1 MKRSKLLLVLV
12 LALVAVMALVACD
25 KTPVHEHAY
34 GGWTIETA
42 PTASAEGT
50 ATRKCAC
57 GEKETATLASL
68 SDTSVWTVSNNV
80 PATHT
85 QDGCTVYTSQYG
97 TVVVTLGKL
106 TDHKYGAW
114 EITAEPDLTTAGKAK
129 RTCECGDIDEVDVP
143 ALENASVW
151 TAATVVR
158 ASHDEEGLV
167 RYTSVYGTVEK
178 TVAKG
183 EHSWSSW
190 KIVTAPTA
198 DEKGEAARFCT
209 TGGCKSTETAELP
222 MLTDTNV
229 WTASVTAATC
239 TTPEITTYT
248 SLYGT
253 VTVETAPANGH
264 SFQISAIVT
273 AEPTCTEKGS
283 TTIKCTVCGCEETR
297 EIAALGHDF
306 SGDFVPYIE
315 TISYGDEYEGGTE
328 YDGSQYHAQKC
339 SRCGKYDAANKQ
351 AHTYEGAEVV
361 FTSHENGGYHQVSAT
376 HACTVCGYNETFDKN
391 WGNLESWTK
400 GDTVAATYTS
410 AGYTEYTTEKAGVTY
425 TYRLPIAKLVA
436 PYDGKTY
443 GVYEI
448 KGATGADE
456 IPDRQING
464 YAWNAHVTL
473 DETGKGTGVGGYP
486 FHGNVSVVMED
497 PATGKVK
504 VISGDINCTGYV
516 DAETGI
522 IVCAKDGSFDWVLLL
537 TPYEENANINNVKA
551 SVFAGTLAID
561 YSVNCD
567 MGAKHSFTIFST
579 DSGVYFGVR
588 FNNGTADISA
598 NECFEAEN
606 LVVFDKDGNKIK
618 GFKKVDGTTTAL
630 DGYEGTY
637 TNSADAT
644 ESVVIDGIGG
654 LVINGTVNGVYTKAA
669 DADYFEVYVLDGS
682 GAKTA
687 YYHVTISGNTY
698 TKVAKNA
705 TVKFTSAEGTA
716 PADATVFANIE
727 YVLAP
732 MADTETKKFMGWK
745 RAGSEEIITSVKP
758 AIDEEINLEAVWA
771 DKVKINIV
779 DSVGGNKTAYIG
791 DGDMIATALPA
802 YEIEK
807 TVSPDNTKYF
817 VCWYIDANGN
827 GAFDAGEAIEAE
839 TEITTADN
847 GITVVA
853 NWADSCA
860 LAGTYYGQEV
870 YNAGYGSSYA
880 ANIAISVTG
889 MISGKKTGKVIAYD
903 ATTGKVTWN
912 EKKSDGTYKTEEY
925 YFWYDAETEVIAG
938 LYNNKNISND
948 YYILSTANTETNY
961 SVNEKFGVKNYADND
976 NWSIQLVNI
985 NTFVGARNIL
995 LYNNHIYN
1003 NIVISDAQGNALA
1016 ISAIKEAKTL
1026 IVKDAVSNEVIVSVA
1041 AVDAKFG
1048 TGSKTQALDEY
1059 FGTYT
1064 CEGQDNL
1071 VLDGVGNFAWGSKN
1085 GTYTIKDATAKTFDA
1100 YVVADGKNT
1109 EYYVITLDTT
1119 AKTYTTVKP
1128 TVQISFETEHESVSA
1143 VDVNANVAYTLPTI
1157 TTTGFVLRGWYVKGD
1172 ADMKLVGATYV
1183 PAENVTLVAKW
1194 DEAIVITYN
1203 YLDGGAHENKVVT
1216 SYYAND
1222 KITLEKVDFKYGTLV
1237 FDGWYTKDGST
1248 TDDWGTKMKDNDVIT
1263 ESATYYVKWIVP
1275 HAMMGTYSGYEIDGR
1290 LLTSQKTL
1298 TVDAYGKT
1306 TGLQSGSIFDFDAE
1320 TGLFKIGT
1328 TSSFKYGHYDAVSK
1342 VLVVSWATFYSS
1354 SSEISLKDDFYVFV
1368 EGESATFTSVCVWN
1382 KDKTALMGY
1391 GENKFFFVH
1400 NNKVYGDVTVTAK
1413 DSDGNAITDT
1423 SKYATASNLI
1433 IARNSEVIAQFGYDG
1448 TTLVELDGYQGKY
1461 TAADGGEVELDGV
1474 KTIKFGGN
1482 TGTYAKA
1489 ADGAGYTF
1497 DVYMTEGENTVYYRV
1512 TVEKSDMTYTVVKP
1526 MVTITYNTNG
1536 VTPVETLVPSE
1547 SKNMNVAYAL
1557 PALTNA
1563 DKVFRGWYVSTDES
1577 RTLVSE
1583 NYVPTADVT
1592 LVAKWDNKVTLTIVY
1607 SETNE
1612 QTFAYGVGDTL
1623 NMNKYIPAYAD
1634 GKAFDHWYTLDS
1646 EENQVVFNS
1655 NVINESIRVYAAYV
1669 EAVSP
1674 FVGTFKGI
1682 YLNVPASSYEI
1693 KKGVYANQTITVTAQ
1708 GVVTGDIKGTIRNYD
1723 PATNTFEIVDAS
1735 NSSRVYPCTYDPS
1748 TGLFAV
1754 NDYSTT
1760 SSSRTIRVFVMNASS
1775 LKIENEYYGHANGL
1789 EMVAFSVKVTDASG
1803 SRKVNVFLNNG
1814 KVYGNVTVYINGSVA
1829 TDVSQIGQSINYVE
1843 TLLFEDQ
1850 DGNIIVKYKKS
1861 GYTYVKDE

>member
-114 EITAEPDLTTAGKAK
+114 EITVEPDLTTAGKAK

-198 DEKGEAARFCT
+198 TEKGEAARFCT
-209 TGGCKSTETAELP
+209 TDGCKSTETAELP
-222 MLTDTNV
+222 VLTDTTV

-248 SLYGT
+248 SVYGT
-253 VTVETAPANGH
+253 VTVETAAANGH
-264 SFQISAIVT
+264 NFQVSAIVT
-273 AEPTCTEKGS
+273 EPTCTEKGS
-283 TTIKCTVCGCEETR
+283 ATIKCKVCDCEETK

-306 SGDFVPYIE
+306 SGAFVPYIVSAMEGEDGE
-315 TISYGDEYEGGTE
+315 TWGTD
-328 YDGSQYHAQKC
+328 YDGSEYHAQKC
-339 SRCGKYDAANKQ
+339 SRCGEYDAANKQ

-376 HACTVCGYNETFDKN
+376 HACTVCGYNATFGEA
-391 WGNLESWTK
+391 WGNLEDWTK

-443 GVYEI
+443 GVIEI
-448 KGATGADE
+448 DGATDADE
-456 IPDRQING
+456 IPDRVING
-464 YAWNAHVTL
+464 YARSAHVTL

-486 FHGNVSVVMED
+486 FNGNVSVVMED

-504 VISGDINCTGYV
+504 VISGNTNFTGYV

-522 IVCAKDGSFDWVLLL
+522 IVCARDASFDFVFLL
-537 TPYEENANINNVKA
+537 TPYEENTNADNVKA

-561 YSVNCD
+561 YSVNCEI
-567 MGAKHSFTIFST
+567 GAKHSFSIFST
-579 DSGVYFGVR
+579 DNGVYFGVR

-598 NECFEAEN
+598 NECFAAEN

-669 DADYFEVYVLDGS
+669 DADYFEVYVVDGS
-682 GAKTA
+682 GVKTA
-687 YYHVTISGNTY
+687 YYHVTISGDKY

-716 PADATVFANIE
+716 PADATVFANID
-727 YVLAP
+727 YVLAS

-791 DGDMIATALPA
+791 NGDMIATALPA
-802 YEIEK
+802 YEAEK

-827 GAFDAGEAIEAE
+827 GAFDAGEAIEVE
-839 TEITTADN
+839 TEISSADN

-853 NWADSCA
+853 NWADIPVY
-860 LAGTYYGQEV
+860 AGTFTMYDVGYEANVYG
-870 YNAGYGSSYA
+870 
-880 ANIAISVTG
+880 
-889 MISGKKTGKVIAYD
+889 
-903 ATTGKVTWN
+903 GKVTITIDFTGKITGEVTGQVNSYDAKTGLLTWDKNTMYFDAVHGFMIAPYSNLATSELKFN
-912 EKKSDGTYKTEEY
+912 EVYFGGRNLESRESVATYAIKDSTNSWY
-925 YFWYDAETEVIAG
+925 ARFFAIDNDVIFWYGDSIYTNVAITNSFGEV
-938 LYNNKNISND
+938 
-948 YYILSTANTETNY
+948 LSIKKDSAN
-961 SVNEKFGVKNYADND
+961 
-976 NWSIQLVNI
+976 SIKL
-985 NTFVGARNIL
+985 
-995 LYNNHIYN
+995 
-1003 NIVISDAQGNALA
+1003 
-1016 ISAIKEAKTL
+1016 AKTL
-1026 IVKDAVSNEVIVSVA
+1026 IVKDGEGNIIFAVA
-1041 AVDAKFG
+1041 ADG
-1048 TGSKTQALDEY
+1048 TSFSGGTKTKALDEY
-1059 FGTYT
+1059 YGTYT

-1071 VLDGVGNFAWGSKN
+1071 VLDGVGNFVWGSKN
-1085 GTYTIKDATAKTFDA
+1085 GTYTLKDATAKTFDA

-1248 TDDWGTKMKDNDVIT
+1248 TDDWGTKMKDNDVVT

-1328 TSSFKYGHYDAVSK
+1328 SDRFKYGHYDAVSK
-1342 VLVVSWATFYSS
+1342 VLVVSYATFYSS

-1413 DSDGNAITDT
+1413 DSAGNAITDT

-1461 TAADGGEVELDGV
+1461 TAAADVGEVELDGV

-1489 ADGAGYTF
+1489 VDGAGYTF

-1512 TVEKSDMTYTVVKP
+1512 TVEKSDMTCTVEKT
-1526 MVTITYNTNG
+1526 MVTITYDANG
-1536 VTPVETLVPSE
+1536 VTPVETLVASE

-1557 PALTNA
+1557 PVLTNA
-1563 DKVFRGWYVSTDES
+1563 DKVFRGWYVSTDAS
-1577 RTLVSE
+1577 MTLVSE

-1592 LVAKWDNKVTLTIVY
+1592 LVAKWDDKVTLTVVY

-1646 EENQVVFNS
+1646 EGKQVVFNS

-1682 YLNVPASSYEI
+1682 YLNVPTTSYER
-1693 KKGVYANQTITVTAQ
+1693 KPGVYANQEITVTAQ

-1723 PATNTFEIVDAS
+1723 PATNSFEIVDAS
-1735 NSSRVYPCTYDPS
+1735 NSSRVYPCSYDPS

-1760 SSSRTIRVFVMNASS
+1760 TSSRSIKVFVMNASS
-1775 LKIENEYYGHANGL
+1775 LKIETNYYGHANGL

-1843 TLLFEDQ
+1843 TLVFEDQ

>member
-114 EITAEPDLTTAGKAK
+114 EITVEPDLTTAGKAK

-198 DEKGEAARFCT
+198 TEKGEAARFCT
-209 TGGCKSTETAELP
+209 TDGCKSTETAELP
-222 MLTDTNV
+222 VLTDTTV

-248 SLYGT
+248 SVYGT
-253 VTVETAPANGH
+253 VTVETAAANGH
-264 SFQISAIVT
+264 NFQVSAIVT
-273 AEPTCTEKGS
+273 EPTCTEKGS
-283 TTIKCTVCGCEETR
+283 ATIKCTVCDCEETK
-297 EIAALGHDF
+297 EIAALGHEF
-306 SGDFVPYIE
+306 SGAFVPYIVSAMEGEDGE
-315 TISYGDEYEGGTE
+315 TWGTD
-328 YDGSQYHAQKC
+328 YDGSEYHAQKC
-339 SRCGKYDAANKQ
+339 SRCGEYDAAHKQ

-376 HACTVCGYNETFDKN
+376 HACTVCGYNATFDKN
-391 WGNLESWTK
+391 WGNLEGWTK

-410 AGYTEYTTEKAGVTY
+410 AGYTEYTTERDGVTY

-443 GVYEI
+443 GVIEI
-448 KGATGADE
+448 DGATDPDE
-456 IPDRQING
+456 IPDRVING
-464 YAWNAHVTL
+464 YARSAHVTL

-486 FHGNVSVVMED
+486 FNGNVSVVMED

-504 VISGDINCTGYV
+504 VISGNTNFTGYV

-522 IVCAKDGSFDWVLLL
+522 IVCARDASFDFVFLL
-537 TPYEENANINNVKA
+537 TPYEENANANNVKA

-561 YSVNCD
+561 YSVNCEI
-567 MGAKHSFTIFST
+567 GAKHSFTIFST
-579 DSGVYFGVR
+579 DNGVYFGVR

-669 DADYFEVYVLDGS
+669 DADYFEVYVVDGS
-682 GAKTA
+682 GVKTA
-687 YYHVTISGNTY
+687 YYHVTISGDKY

-727 YVLAP
+727 YVLDP

-791 DGDMIATALPA
+791 VGDTFSSILPA
-802 YEIEK
+802 YETEK
-807 TVSPDNTKYF
+807 TVSSDKTKYF

-827 GAFDAGEAIEAE
+827 GAFDAGETIEAE
-839 TEITTADN
+839 TEISAADN

-870 YNAGYGSSYA
+870 YNAGFSGSK
-880 ANIAISVTG
+880 ANITISVTG
-889 MISGKKTGKVIAYD
+889 MISGGKTGKVIAYD

-938 LYNNKNISND
+938 IYNNKNISND

-985 NTFVGARNIL
+985 NTVVGARNIL

-1016 ISAIKEAKTL
+1016 ISAIKEVKTL
-1026 IVKDAVSNEVIVSVA
+1026 VVKDAASNEVIVSVA

-1048 TGSKTQALDEY
+1048 TRSKTQALDEY

-1071 VLDGVGNFAWGSKN
+1071 VLDGVGNFVWGSKN
-1085 GTYTIKDATAKTFDA
+1085 GTYTLKDATAKTFDA

-1119 AKTYTTVKP
+1119 AKTYVAAEQKVTVTYTSTITP
-1128 TVQISFETEHESVSA
+1128 NEDISA
-1143 VDVNANVAYTLPTI
+1143 VTVWKNVEFTLKALTNADNM
-1157 TTTGFVLRGWYVKGD
+1157 FRGWYVEGAEETLYNGAYTAT
-1172 ADMKLVGATYV
+1172 AD
-1183 PAENVTLVAKW
+1183 VTLIAKW
-1194 DEAIVITYN
+1194 DTKFTFTAVYN
-1203 YLDGGAHENKVVT
+1203 DGTTANLVKEYGEGDKVNV
-1216 SYYAND
+1216 
-1222 KITLEKVDFKYGTLV
+1222 EKPVWKKHK
-1237 FDGWYTKDGST
+1237 FDGWFTTATFDAGTEWTSGTAITANVTVYAKWSDAEAYYNDYSSVEIYGTNANGST
-1248 TDDWGTKMKDNDVIT
+1248 SSKYAGGTVSITAEGKVTGAGYMSRLTGVI
-1263 ESATYYVKWIVP
+1263 SNYDKA
-1275 HAMMGTYSGYEIDGR
+1275 AG
-1290 LLTSQKTL
+1290 TL
-1298 TVDAYGKT
+1298 TINGYSAYIDAT
-1306 TGLQSGSIFDFDAE
+1306 TGIIIVD
-1320 TGLFKIGT
+1320 KNKKGT
-1328 TSSFKYGHYDAVSK
+1328 FNEVFFLNPYE
-1342 VLVVSWATFYSS
+1342 SS
-1354 SSEISLKDDFYVFV
+1354 SSTNAFSSSYWNSGKTRVIEYTFEGTTYKVFV
-1368 EGESATFTSVCVWN
+1368 HEGKVYFNVQFKSALTEGTDV
-1382 KDKTALMGY
+1382 A
-1391 GENKFFFVH
+1391 GENAYQAELLCVLDSEGNLLFKF
-1400 NNKVYGDVTVTAK
+1400 A
-1413 DSDGNAITDT
+1413 
-1423 SKYATASNLI
+1423 
-1433 IARNSEVIAQFGYDG
+1433 YDG
-1448 TTLVELDGYQGKY
+1448 TTMVALDGYEGKY
-1461 TAADGGEVELDGV
+1461 AATNVGEVELDGV

-1512 TVEKSDMTYTVVKP
+1512 TVEKSNMTCTVEKT
-1526 MVTITYNTNG
+1526 MVTITYDTNG
-1536 VTPVETLVPSE
+1536 VTPVETLGASE
-1547 SKNMNVAYAL
+1547 PKNMNVAYAL
-1557 PALTNA
+1557 PVLTNA
-1563 DKVFRGWYVSTDES
+1563 DKVFRGWYVSTDAS
-1577 RTLVSE
+1577 MTLVSE

-1592 LVAKWDNKVTLTIVY
+1592 LVAKWDDKVTLTVVYNNNGLENVVLPYGAGDEIDLSEYVPGYTNGKAFVKWYVLNGGVKEDLPATISTNMTVYCEWVDTPPYTITTSSSNQFTYANGVWTSGNKGKNNSTSSFKITALDNITVTFQYFCESENAEKWDWLSIKKNGTPIYNDGGDKSGKIVY
-1607 SETNE
+1607 SEVVTVE
-1612 QTFAYGVGDTL
+1612 LKAGDTL
-1623 NMNKYIPAYAD
+1623 E
-1634 GKAFDHWYTLDS
+1634 F
-1646 EENQVVFNS
+1646 
-1655 NVINESIRVYAAYV
+1655 
-1669 EAVSP
+1669 
-1674 FVGTFKGI
+1674 I
-1682 YLNVPASSYEI
+1682 YS
-1693 KKGVYANQTITVTAQ
+1693 K
-1708 GVVTGDIKGTIRNYD
+1708 D
-1723 PATNTFEIVDAS
+1723 
-1735 NSSRVYPCTYDPS
+1735 
-1748 TGLFAV
+1748 
-1754 NDYSTT
+1754 STT
-1760 SSSRTIRVFVMNASS
+1760 H
-1775 LKIENEYYGHANGL
+1775 KGL
-1789 EMVAFSVKVTDASG
+1789 DCAMIKDLT
-1803 SRKVNVFLNNG
+1803 
-1814 KVYGNVTVYINGSVA
+1814 INGTAV
-1829 TDVSQIGQSINYVE
+1829 TE
-1843 TLLFEDQ
+1843 M
-1850 DGNIIVKYKKS
+1850 
-1861 GYTYVKDE
+1861 

>member
-114 EITAEPDLTTAGKAK
+114 EITVEPDLTTAGKAK

-198 DEKGEAARFCT
+198 IEKGEAARFCT
-209 TGGCKSTETAELP
+209 TDGCKSTETAELP
-222 MLTDTNV
+222 VLTDTTV

-248 SLYGT
+248 SVYGT
-253 VTVETAPANGH
+253 VTVETAAANGH
-264 SFQISAIVT
+264 NFQVSAIVT
-273 AEPTCTEKGS
+273 EPTCTEKGS
-283 TTIKCTVCGCEETR
+283 ATIKCTVCDCEETK

-306 SGDFVPYIE
+306 EHGTWVIN
-315 TISYGDEYEGGTE
+315 TIITGEEDTK
-328 YDGSQYHAQKC
+328 HIRKC
-339 SRCGKYDAANKQ
+339 SRCDEVSTSSMYRVDHNFGEPVYKVSEYMSEY
-351 AHTYEGAEVV
+351 HTVTAYY
-361 FTSHENGGYHQVSAT
+361 T
-376 HACTVCGYNETFDKN
+376 CTDCGYSKSESIDEFLENESA
-391 WGNLESWTK
+391 WAK
-400 GDTVAATYTS
+400 GEETLADYNNE
-410 AGYTEYTTEKAGVTY
+410 GRVTY
-425 TYRLPIAKLVA
+425 TYKEDNTQITIVTPKLVA

-443 GVYEI
+443 T
-448 KGATGADE
+448 AADVDFKTE
-456 IPDRQING
+456 PDALSKCDKIN
-464 YAWNAHVTL
+464 AFITL
-473 DETGKGTGVGGYP
+473 DETGKGTGTAFP
-486 FHGNVSVVMED
+486 FKGDVSVTMVD
-497 PATGKVK
+497 SATGK
-504 VISGDINCTGYV
+504 IRFASDGNTYDGYV
-516 DAETGI
+516 DMETGI
-522 IVCAKDGSFDWVLLL
+522 IVYFGLFNKVYILSPFDS
-537 TPYEENANINNVKA
+537 ANSEYKA
-551 SVFAGTLAID
+551 SQFALSRAIEYTPD
-561 YSVNCD
+561 CNLGS
-567 MGAKHSFTIFST
+567 KHSFTMFVT
-579 DSGVYFGVR
+579 DDKVYFGVR

-598 NECFEAEN
+598 NECFAAEN

-669 DADYFEVYVLDGS
+669 DADYFEVYVVDGS
-682 GAKTA
+682 GVKTA
-687 YYHVTISGNTY
+687 YYHVTISGDTY

-716 PADATVFANIE
+716 PADATVFANID

-791 DGDMIATALPA
+791 NGELIATALPA
-802 YEIEK
+802 YEAEK
-807 TVSPDNTKYF
+807 TVSSDKTKYF

-839 TEITTADN
+839 AEITTADN

-870 YNAGYGSSYA
+870 YNAGYGSKQA
-880 ANIAISVTG
+880 DIAISVTG

-912 EKKSDGTYKTEEY
+912 EKKSDGTYKTVEY

-938 LYNNKNISND
+938 IYDDKNIGND

-985 NTFVGARNIL
+985 NTVVGARNIL

-1026 IVKDAVSNEVIVSVA
+1026 VVKDAASNEVIVSVA

-1064 CEGQDNL
+1064 CEGQGNL

-1085 GTYTIKDATAKTFDA
+1085 GTYTLKDATAKTFDA

-1119 AKTYTTVKP
+1119 AKTYVAAEQKVTVTYTSTTITP
-1128 TVQISFETEHESVSA
+1128 NEDISA
-1143 VDVNANVAYTLPTI
+1143 VTVWKNVEFTLKALTNADNM
-1157 TTTGFVLRGWYVKGD
+1157 FRGWYVEGAEETLYNGAYTAT
-1172 ADMKLVGATYV
+1172 AD
-1183 PAENVTLVAKW
+1183 VTLIAKW
-1194 DEAIVITYN
+1194 DTKFTFTAVYN
-1203 YLDGGAHENKVVT
+1203 DGTTANLVKEYGEGDKVNV
-1216 SYYAND
+1216 
-1222 KITLEKVDFKYGTLV
+1222 EKPVWKKHK
-1237 FDGWYTKDGST
+1237 FDGWFTTATFDAGTEWTSGTAITANVTVYAKWSDAEAYYNDYSGVEIYGTNANGST
-1248 TDDWGTKMKDNDVIT
+1248 SSKYAGGTVSITAEGKVTGAGYMSRLTGVI
-1263 ESATYYVKWIVP
+1263 SNYDKA
-1275 HAMMGTYSGYEIDGR
+1275 AG
-1290 LLTSQKTL
+1290 TL
-1298 TVDAYGKT
+1298 TINGYSAYIDAT
-1306 TGLQSGSIFDFDAE
+1306 TGIIIVD
-1320 TGLFKIGT
+1320 KNKKGT
-1328 TSSFKYGHYDAVSK
+1328 FNEVFFLNPYE
-1342 VLVVSWATFYSS
+1342 SS
-1354 SSEISLKDDFYVFV
+1354 SSTSAFSSSYWNSGKTRVIEYTFDGTTYKVFV
-1368 EGESATFTSVCVWN
+1368 HEGKVYFNVQFKSALTEGTDV
-1382 KDKTALMGY
+1382 A
-1391 GENKFFFVH
+1391 GENAYQAELLCVLDSEGNLLFKF
-1400 NNKVYGDVTVTAK
+1400 A
-1413 DSDGNAITDT
+1413 
-1423 SKYATASNLI
+1423 
-1433 IARNSEVIAQFGYDG
+1433 YDG
-1448 TTLVELDGYQGKY
+1448 TTMVALDGYEGKY

-1512 TVEKSDMTYTVVKP
+1512 TVEKSGMTCTVVKP
-1526 MVTITYNTNG
+1526 MVTITYDTNG
-1536 VTPVETLVPSE
+1536 VTPVETLGASE
-1547 SKNMNVAYAL
+1547 PKNMNVAYAL
-1557 PALTNA
+1557 PVLTNA
-1563 DKVFRGWYVSTDES
+1563 DKVFRGWYVSTDAS
-1577 RTLVSE
+1577 MTLVSE

-1592 LVAKWDNKVTLTIVY
+1592 LVAKWDDKVTLTVVYNNNGLENVVLPYGAGDEIDLSEYVPGYTNGKAFVKWYVLNGDVKEDLPATISTNMTVYCEWVDTPPYTITTSKEYQFTYADGVWTSGNKGVNSSTSSFKITAIGDLTISFSYFCESEHSEKWDWFRVLKNGSIEYKDGGDKKGSIVY
-1607 SETNE
+1607 SATV
-1612 QTFAYGVGDTL
+1612 TITLSAGDTL
-1623 NMNKYIPAYAD
+1623 EFIYSKD
-1634 GKAFDHWYTLDS
+1634 GSSNTGLDS
-1646 EENQVVFNS
+1646 
-1655 NVINESIRVYAAYV
+1655 AY
-1669 EAVSP
+1669 
-1674 FVGTFKGI
+1674 
-1682 YLNVPASSYEI
+1682 I
-1693 KKGVYANQTITVTAQ
+1693 KDLT
-1708 GVVTGDIKGTIRNYD
+1708 
-1723 PATNTFEIVDAS
+1723 
-1735 NSSRVYPCTYDPS
+1735 
-1748 TGLFAV
+1748 
-1754 NDYSTT
+1754 
-1760 SSSRTIRVFVMNASS
+1760 
-1775 LKIENEYYGHANGL
+1775 
-1789 EMVAFSVKVTDASG
+1789 
-1803 SRKVNVFLNNG
+1803 
-1814 KVYGNVTVYINGSVA
+1814 INGTA
-1829 TDVSQIGQSINYVE
+1829 ITE
-1843 TLLFEDQ
+1843 M
-1850 DGNIIVKYKKS
+1850 
-1861 GYTYVKDE
+1861 

>member
-114 EITAEPDLTTAGKAK
+114 EITVEPDLTTAGKAK

-190 KIVTAPTA
+190 KIVTTPTA
-198 DEKGEAARFCT
+198 TEKGEAARFCT
-209 TGGCKSTETAELP
+209 TDGCKSTETAELP
-222 MLTDTNV
+222 VLTDTTV

-248 SLYGT
+248 SVYGT
-253 VTVETAPANGH
+253 VTVETAAANGH
-264 SFQISAIVT
+264 NFQVSAIVT
-273 AEPTCTEKGS
+273 EPTCTEKGS
-283 TTIKCTVCGCEETR
+283 ATIKCTVCDCEETK
-297 EIAALGHDF
+297 EIAALGHEF
-306 SGDFVPYIE
+306 SGAFVPYIVSAMEGEDGE
-315 TISYGDEYEGGTE
+315 TWGTD
-328 YDGSQYHAQKC
+328 YDGSEYHAQKC
-339 SRCGKYDAANKQ
+339 SRCGEYDAAHKQ

-376 HACTVCGYNETFDKN
+376 HACTVCGYNATFGEA
-391 WGNLESWTK
+391 WGNLEDWTK

-443 GVYEI
+443 GVIEI
-448 KGATGADE
+448 DGATDPDE
-456 IPDRQING
+456 IPDRVING
-464 YAWNAHVTL
+464 YARSAHVTL

-486 FHGNVSVVMED
+486 FNGNVSVVMED

-504 VISGDINCTGYV
+504 VISGNTNFTGYV

-522 IVCAKDGSFDWVLLL
+522 IVCARDTSFDFVFLL
-537 TPYEENANINNVKA
+537 TPYEENTNADNVKV

-561 YSVNCD
+561 YSVNCEI
-567 MGAKHSFTIFST
+567 GAKHSFSIFST
-579 DSGVYFGVR
+579 DNGVYFGVR

-598 NECFEAEN
+598 NECFAAEN

-669 DADYFEVYVLDGS
+669 DADYFEVYVVDGS
-682 GAKTA
+682 GVKTA
-687 YYHVTISGNTY
+687 YYHVTISGDKY

-716 PADATVFANIE
+716 PADATVFANID

-758 AIDEEINLEAVWA
+758 AIDEEITVEAVWA

-779 DSVGGNKTAYIG
+779 DSIGGNKTAYIG
-791 DGDMIATALPA
+791 DGDTLSSILPA
-802 YEIEK
+802 YEAEK
-807 TVSPDNTKYF
+807 TVSSDKTKYF

-853 NWADSCA
+853 NWADA
-860 LAGTYYGQEV
+860 YVMAGSYFGTEIWSE
-870 YNAGYGSSYA
+870 SSGNSTKYTLT
-880 ANIAISVTG
+880 ISVKGKITG
-889 MISGKKTGKVIAYD
+889 EKNGEIVSYD
-903 ATTGKVTWN
+903 AATGKVTW
-912 EKKSDGTYKTEEY
+912 KTATSTTEY
-925 YFWYDAETEVIAG
+925 YFWYNAENEV
-938 LYNNKNISND
+938 LVMPYSNGTTIGTD
-948 YYILSTANTETNY
+948 YYIFTTALTEKSYKANAAY
-961 SVNEKFGVKNYADND
+961 GVKHPSDQKYRLQFA
-976 NWSIQLVNI
+976 NI
-985 NTFVGARNIL
+985 NTINGAKDILVFDNAINTNIA
-995 LYNNHIYN
+995 ITT
-1003 NIVISDAQGNALA
+1003 SDGTALSVA
-1016 ISAIKEAKTL
+1016 DIKNAKTL
-1026 IVKDAVSNEVIVSVA
+1026 IVKDATTNEMIVSVA
-1041 AVDAKFG
+1041 AKKASFA
-1048 TGSKTQALDEY
+1048 SSETQVLDEY
-1059 FGTYT
+1059 YGTYT

-1085 GTYTIKDATAKTFDA
+1085 GTYTLKDATAKTFDA

-1143 VDVNANVAYTLPTI
+1143 VDVNANIAYTLPTI

-1290 LLTSQKTL
+1290 LYTSQKTL

-1306 TGLQSGSIFDFDAE
+1306 TGLQSGSIFDFDEE

-1328 TSSFKYGHYDAVSK
+1328 TSSYKYGHFDAISK
-1342 VLVVSWATFYSS
+1342 TIVVSYSS
-1354 SSEISLKDDFYVFV
+1354 FNSSSTEISLKDDFYVLV
-1368 EGESATFTSVCVWN
+1368 EGESATFTSVCIWN

-1512 TVEKSDMTYTVVKP
+1512 TVEKSTMTYTVVKP

-1536 VTPVETLVPSE
+1536 VTPVETLVASE

-1557 PALTNA
+1557 PVLTNA

-1577 RTLVSE
+1577 KTLVSE

-1592 LVAKWDNKVTLTIVY
+1592 LVAKWDDKVTLTIVY

-1646 EENQVVFNS
+1646 EGKQVVFNS

-1682 YLNVPASSYEI
+1682 YLSVPASSYDR
-1693 KKGVYANQTITVTAQ
+1693 KTGVYANQEITVTAQ

-1754 NDYSTT
+1754 NDYNTT
-1760 SSSRTIRVFVMNASS
+1760 SSTRTIKVFVMNASS
-1775 LKIENEYYGHANGL
+1775 LKIETNYYGHANGL

-1843 TLLFEDQ
+1843 TLVFEDQ

>member
-12 LALVAVMALVACD
+12 LALLAVMALVACD

-114 EITAEPDLTTAGKAK
+114 EITVKPDLTTAGKAK

-178 TVAKG
+178 IVAKG

-198 DEKGEAARFCT
+198 TEKGEAARFCT
-209 TGGCKSTETAELP
+209 TDGCKSTETAELP
-222 MLTDTNV
+222 VLTDTTA
-229 WTASVTAATC
+229 WTASVTAAATC
-239 TTPEITTYT
+239 TTPEITAYT
-248 SLYGT
+248 SRYGT

-264 SFQISAIVT
+264 SFQVSAII
-273 AEPTCTEKGS
+273 AEPKCTEKGS
-283 TTIKCTVCGCEETR
+283 ATIKCTVCDCEETK
-297 EIAALGHDF
+297 EIAALGHEF
-306 SGDFVPYIE
+306 SGAFVPYVVSAMESEDGE
-315 TISYGDEYEGGTE
+315 TWGTD
-328 YDGSQYHAQKC
+328 YDGSEYHAQKC
-339 SRCGKYDAANKQ
+339 SRCGEYDAAHKQ

-376 HACTVCGYNETFDKN
+376 HACTVCGYNATFGEA
-391 WGNLESWTK
+391 WGNLEDWTK

-410 AGYTEYTTEKAGVTY
+410 AGYTEYTTEKDGVTY

-443 GVYEI
+443 GVIEI
-448 KGATGADE
+448 DGATDTDE
-456 IPDRQING
+456 IPDRVING
-464 YAWNAHVTL
+464 YARSAHVTL

-486 FHGNVSVVMED
+486 FNGNVSVVMED

-504 VISGDINCTGYV
+504 VISGNTNFTGYV

-522 IVCAKDGSFDWVLLL
+522 IVCARDTSFDFVFLL
-537 TPYEENANINNVKA
+537 TPYEENTNADNVKA

-561 YSVNCD
+561 YSVNCEI
-567 MGAKHSFTIFST
+567 GAKHSFSIFST
-579 DSGVYFGVR
+579 DNGVYFGVR

-669 DADYFEVYVLDGS
+669 DADYFEVYVVDGS
-682 GAKTA
+682 GVKIA
-687 YYHVTISGNTY
+687 YYHVTLSGDTY
-698 TKVAKNA
+698 TKVAKTA
-705 TVKFTSAEGTA
+705 TIHYSSSEEGTVA
-716 PADATVFANIE
+716 PADETVSANVVITLATMSN
-727 YVLAP
+727 
-732 MADTETKKFMGWK
+732 TTTKIFKGW
-745 RAGSEEIITSVKP
+745 RRTGSEEIITTLTPVV
-758 AIDEEINLEAVWA
+758 DEVINLEAVWTSE
-771 DKVKINIV
+771 VKI
-779 DSVGGNKTAYIG
+779 SVKDAIGGDKELTAGAG
-791 DGDMIATALPA
+791 DTLSSILPA
-802 YEIEK
+802 YETEK

-817 VCWYIDANGN
+817 VCWYIDANRN
-827 GAFDAGEAIEAE
+827 GAFDAGEAIEVE
-839 TEITTADN
+839 TEISSADN

-853 NWADSCA
+853 NWADA
-860 LAGTYYGQEV
+860 YVMAGSYFGTEIWSE
-870 YNAGYGSSYA
+870 SSGNSTKYTLT
-880 ANIAISVTG
+880 ISVKGKITG
-889 MISGKKTGKVIAYD
+889 EKNGEIVSYD
-903 ATTGKVTWN
+903 AATGKVTW
-912 EKKSDGTYKTEEY
+912 KTATSTTEY
-925 YFWYDAETEVIAG
+925 YFWYNAENEV
-938 LYNNKNISND
+938 LVMPYSNGTTIGTD
-948 YYILSTANTETNY
+948 YYIFTTALTEKSYKANAAY
-961 SVNEKFGVKNYADND
+961 GVKHPSDQKYRLQFA
-976 NWSIQLVNI
+976 NI
-985 NTFVGARNIL
+985 NTINGAKDILVFDNAINTNIA
-995 LYNNHIYN
+995 ITT
-1003 NIVISDAQGNALA
+1003 SDGTALSVA
-1016 ISAIKEAKTL
+1016 DIKNAKTL
-1026 IVKDAVSNEVIVSVA
+1026 IVKDATTNEMIVSVA
-1041 AVDAKFG
+1041 AKKASFA
-1048 TGSKTQALDEY
+1048 SSETQVLDEY
-1059 FGTYT
+1059 YGTYT

-1085 GTYTIKDATAKTFDA
+1085 GTYTLKDATAKTFDA

-1290 LLTSQKTL
+1290 LYTSQRTL

-1306 TGLQSGSIFDFDAE
+1306 TGLQRGEIFDFDAE

-1328 TSSFKYGHYDAVSK
+1328 TSSYKYGHFDAVSK
-1342 VLVVSWATFYSS
+1342 TIVVSFSSFNSS
-1354 SSEISLKDDFYVFV
+1354 STEISLKDDFYVLV

-1512 TVEKSDMTYTVVKP
+1512 TVEKSTMAYTVVKP

-1536 VTPVETLVPSE
+1536 VTPVETLVASE
-1547 SKNMNVAYAL
+1547 SKNMNVPYAL
-1557 PALTNA
+1557 PVLTNA

-1577 RTLVSE
+1577 KTLVSE

-1592 LVAKWDNKVTLTIVY
+1592 LVAKWDDKVTLTIVY

-1646 EENQVVFNS
+1646 EGKQVVFNS

-1682 YLNVPASSYEI
+1682 YLSVPASSNDRKI
-1693 KKGVYANQTITVTAQ
+1693 GVYANQEITVTAQ

-1754 NDYSTT
+1754 NDYNTT
-1760 SSSRTIRVFVMNASS
+1760 SSPRTIKVFVMNASS
-1775 LKIENEYYGHANGL
+1775 LKIETNYYGHANGL

-1803 SRKVNVFLNNG
+1803 SRKVNIFLNNG

-1843 TLLFEDQ
+1843 TLVFEDQ
-1850 DGNIIVKYKKS
+1850 DGNIIVKYRKQGWS
-1861 GYTYVKDE
+1861 YVKE

>member
-106 TDHKYGAW
+106 TDHKYGDW
-114 EITAEPDLTTAGKAK
+114 EITVEPDLTTAGKAK

-198 DEKGEAARFCT
+198 IEKGEAARFCT
-209 TGGCKSTETAELP
+209 TDGCKSTETAELP
-222 MLTDTNV
+222 VLTDTTV

-248 SLYGT
+248 SVYGT
-253 VTVETAPANGH
+253 VTVETAAANGH
-264 SFQISAIVT
+264 NFQVSAIVT
-273 AEPTCTEKGS
+273 EPTCTEKGS
-283 TTIKCTVCGCEETR
+283 ATIKCTVCDCEETK

-306 SGDFVPYIE
+306 EHGTWVIN
-315 TISYGDEYEGGTE
+315 TIITGEEDTK
-328 YDGSQYHAQKC
+328 HIRKC
-339 SRCGKYDAANKQ
+339 SRCDEVSTNLMYRVDHNFGEPVYKVSEYMSEY
-351 AHTYEGAEVV
+351 HTVTAYY
-361 FTSHENGGYHQVSAT
+361 T
-376 HACTVCGYNETFDKN
+376 CTDCGYSKSESIDEFLENESA
-391 WGNLESWTK
+391 WAK
-400 GDTVAATYTS
+400 GEETLADYNNE
-410 AGYTEYTTEKAGVTY
+410 GRVTY
-425 TYRLPIAKLVA
+425 TYKEDNTQITIVTPKLVA

-443 GVYEI
+443 T
-448 KGATGADE
+448 AADVDFKTE
-456 IPDRQING
+456 PDALSKCDKIN
-464 YAWNAHVTL
+464 AFITL
-473 DETGKGTGVGGYP
+473 DETGKGTGTAFP
-486 FHGNVSVVMED
+486 FKGDVSVTMVD
-497 PATGKVK
+497 SATGK
-504 VISGDINCTGYV
+504 IRFASDGNTYDGYV
-516 DAETGI
+516 DMETGI
-522 IVCAKDGSFDWVLLL
+522 IVYFGFFNKVYILSPFDS
-537 TPYEENANINNVKA
+537 ANSEYKA
-551 SVFAGTLAID
+551 SQFALSRAIEYTPD
-561 YSVNCD
+561 CNLGS
-567 MGAKHSFTIFST
+567 KHSFTMFVT
-579 DSGVYFGVR
+579 DDKVYFGVR

-618 GFKKVDGTTTAL
+618 GFKKVDGTTTVL

-669 DADYFEVYVLDGS
+669 DADYFEVYVVDGS
-682 GAKTA
+682 GVKTA
-687 YYHVTISGNTY
+687 YYHVTISGDKY

-716 PADATVFANIE
+716 PADATVFANID

-779 DSVGGNKTAYIG
+779 DSFGENKTAYIG
-791 DGDMIATALPA
+791 NGEMIATALPA

-853 NWADSCA
+853 NWADIPVY
-860 LAGTYYGQEV
+860 AGTFTMYDVGYEANVYG
-870 YNAGYGSSYA
+870 
-880 ANIAISVTG
+880 
-889 MISGKKTGKVIAYD
+889 
-903 ATTGKVTWN
+903 GKVTITIDFTGKITGEVTGQVNSYDAKTGLLTWDKNTMYFDAVHGFMIAPYSNLATSKLKFN
-912 EKKSDGTYKTEEY
+912 EVYFGGRNLESNNSVATYAIKDSTNSWY
-925 YFWYDAETEVIAG
+925 ARFFAIDNDVIFWYGDSIYTNVAITNSFGEV
-938 LYNNKNISND
+938 
-948 YYILSTANTETNY
+948 LSIKKDSA
-961 SVNEKFGVKNYADND
+961 
-976 NWSIQLVNI
+976 
-985 NTFVGARNIL
+985 
-995 LYNNHIYN
+995 NHIK
-1003 NIVISDAQGNALA
+1003 L
-1016 ISAIKEAKTL
+1016 AKTL
-1026 IVKDAVSNEVIVSVA
+1026 IVKDGEGNIIFAVA
-1041 AVDAKFG
+1041 ADG
-1048 TGSKTQALDEY
+1048 TSFSGGTKTKALDEY
-1059 FGTYT
+1059 YGTYT

-1085 GTYTIKDATAKTFDA
+1085 GTYTLKDATAKTFDA

-1328 TSSFKYGHYDAVSK
+1328 SNSFKYGHYDAVSK

-1354 SSEISLKDDFYVFV
+1354 SAEISLKDDFYVFV

-1461 TAADGGEVELDGV
+1461 TATNGGEVELDGV

-1489 ADGAGYTF
+1489 EDGAGYTF

-1512 TVEKSDMTYTVVKP
+1512 TVEKSGMTCTVEKP
-1526 MVTITYNTNG
+1526 MVTITYDANG
-1536 VTPVETLVPSE
+1536 VTPVETLVASE

-1557 PALTNA
+1557 PVLTNA
-1563 DKVFRGWYVSTDES
+1563 DKVFRGWYVSTDAS
-1577 RTLVSE
+1577 MTLVSE

-1612 QTFAYGVGDTL
+1612 QTFVYGVGDTL

-1646 EENQVVFNS
+1646 EGKQVVFNS

-1682 YLNVPASSYEI
+1682 YLAVPASSYDR
-1693 KKGVYANQTITVTAQ
+1693 KTGVYANQEITVTAQ
-1708 GVVTGDIKGTIRNYD
+1708 GDVTGSIKGKIRNYD

-1735 NSSRVYPCTYDPS
+1735 NSSRVYPCSYDPS

-1760 SSSRTIRVFVMNASS
+1760 SSSRSIKVFVMNASS
-1775 LKIENEYYGHANGL
+1775 LKIETNYYGHANGL

-1829 TDVSQIGQSINYVE
+1829 TDVSQIGQSITYVE
-1843 TLLFEDQ
+1843 TLVFEDQ

-1861 GYTYVKDE
+1861 GYKYVKDE

>member
-114 EITAEPDLTTAGKAK
+114 EITVEPDLTTAGKAK

-151 TAATVVR
+151 TKAPVVR

-167 RYTSVYGTVEK
+167 KYTSGYGTVEK

-183 EHSWSSW
+183 EHSWSGW

-198 DEKGEAARFCT
+198 AVKGEAARFCT
-209 TGGCKSTETAELP
+209 TDGCKSTETAELP
-222 MLTDTNV
+222 VLTDTTV

-248 SLYGT
+248 SVYGT
-253 VTVETAPANGH
+253 VTVETAAANGH
-264 SFQISAIVT
+264 NFQVSAIVT
-273 AEPTCTEKGS
+273 EPTCTEKGS
-283 TTIKCTVCGCEETR
+283 ATIKCTVCDCEETK

-306 SGDFVPYIE
+306 EHGTWVIN
-315 TISYGDEYEGGTE
+315 TIITGEEDTK
-328 YDGSQYHAQKC
+328 HIRKC
-339 SRCGKYDAANKQ
+339 SRCD
-351 AHTYEGAEVV
+351 EVS
-361 FTSHENGGYHQVSAT
+361 TSSMYRVDHNFGEPVYKVSEPTPGYHSVNAVYT
-376 HACTVCGYNETFDKN
+376 CEDCGYYKTEELT
-391 WGNLESWTK
+391 GYLEQESFWTK
-400 GDTVAATYTS
+400 GEETLADYNNE
-410 AGYTEYTTEKAGVTY
+410 GRVTY
-425 TYRLPIAKLVA
+425 TYKEDNTQITIVTPKLVA

-443 GVYEI
+443 GVIEI
-448 KGATGADE
+448 DGATDPDE
-456 IPDRQING
+456 IPDRVING
-464 YAWNAHVTL
+464 YARSAHVTL

-486 FHGNVSVVMED
+486 FNGNVSVVMED

-504 VISGDINCTGYV
+504 VISGNTNFTGYV

-522 IVCAKDGSFDWVLLL
+522 IVCARDTSFDFVFLL
-537 TPYEENANINNVKA
+537 TPYEENTNADNVKA

-567 MGAKHSFTIFST
+567 MGAKHSFSIFST
-579 DSGVYFGVR
+579 DNGVYFGVR

-606 LVVFDKDGNKIK
+606 LVVFDKVGNKIK

-669 DADYFEVYVLDGS
+669 DADYFEVYVVDGS
-682 GAKTA
+682 GVKTA
-687 YYHVTISGNTY
+687 YYHVTISGDKY

-716 PADATVFANIE
+716 PADATVFANID

-791 DGDMIATALPA
+791 NGDMIATALPA

-827 GAFDAGEAIEAE
+827 GAFDAGEAIDVE
-839 TEITTADN
+839 TEITTTDN

-870 YNAGYGSSYA
+870 YNAGYGSKQ

-889 MISGKKTGKVIAYD
+889 MISGKKTGKIIAYD

-912 EKKSDGTYKTEEY
+912 EKKSNGTYQTEEY

-938 LYNNKNISND
+938 IYNDKNIGND

-985 NTFVGARNIL
+985 NTVVGARNIL

-1026 IVKDAVSNEVIVSVA
+1026 VVKDAASNEVIVSVA

-1048 TGSKTQALDEY
+1048 TVSKTQALDEY

-1064 CEGQDNL
+1064 CEGQGNL
-1071 VLDGVGNFAWGSKN
+1071 VLDGVGNFVWGSKN
-1085 GTYTIKDATAKTFDA
+1085 GTYTLKDATAKTFDA

-1119 AKTYTTVKP
+1119 AKTYVAAEQKVTVTYTSTTITP
-1128 TVQISFETEHESVSA
+1128 NEDISA
-1143 VDVNANVAYTLPTI
+1143 VTVWKNVEFTLKALTNADNM
-1157 TTTGFVLRGWYVKGD
+1157 FRGWYVEGAEETLYNGAYTAT
-1172 ADMKLVGATYV
+1172 AD
-1183 PAENVTLVAKW
+1183 VTLIAKW
-1194 DEAIVITYN
+1194 DTKFTFTAVYN
-1203 YLDGGAHENKVVT
+1203 DGTTANLVKEYGEGDKVNV
-1216 SYYAND
+1216 
-1222 KITLEKVDFKYGTLV
+1222 EKPVWKKHK
-1237 FDGWYTKDGST
+1237 FDGWFTTATFDAGTEWTSGTAITANVTVYAKWSDAEAYYNTYLPIGFSKTSANGDKENADVRNYGIISINADGVGTGTGYPFRGNVKIIDFNKTAGTMIISV
-1248 TDDWGTKMKDNDVIT
+1248 DGTKYNAYMDNATGLIVMSQTKEDTTFAKVWLLSPFET
-1263 ESATYYVKWIVP
+1263 AATVTSSASYWN
-1275 HAMMGTYSGYEIDGR
+1275 S
-1290 LLTSQKTL
+1290 
-1298 TVDAYGKT
+1298 GKT
-1306 TGLQSGSIFDFDAE
+1306 RVIEYTFDGTTYKVFVHEGKVYFNVQFKSALTEGTDVAGENAYQAE
-1320 TGLFKIGT
+1320 LLCVLDSEGNLLFK
-1328 TSSFKYGHYDAVSK
+1328 FA
-1342 VLVVSWATFYSS
+1342 
-1354 SSEISLKDDFYVFV
+1354 
-1368 EGESATFTSVCVWN
+1368 
-1382 KDKTALMGY
+1382 
-1391 GENKFFFVH
+1391 
-1400 NNKVYGDVTVTAK
+1400 
-1413 DSDGNAITDT
+1413 
-1423 SKYATASNLI
+1423 
-1433 IARNSEVIAQFGYDG
+1433 YDG
-1448 TTLVELDGYQGKY
+1448 TTMVALDGYEGKY
-1461 TAADGGEVELDGV
+1461 IAADVGEVELDGV

-1489 ADGAGYTF
+1489 AEGAGYTF
-1497 DVYMTEGENTVYYRV
+1497 DVYMTEGENIVYYRV
-1512 TVEKSDMTYTVVKP
+1512 TVEKSNMTCTVEKT
-1526 MVTITYNTNG
+1526 MVTITYDTNG
-1536 VTPVETLVPSE
+1536 VTPVETLGASE
-1547 SKNMNVAYAL
+1547 PKNMNVAYAL
-1557 PALTNA
+1557 PVLTNA
-1563 DKVFRGWYVSTDES
+1563 DKVFRGWYVSTDAS
-1577 RTLVSE
+1577 MTLVSE

-1592 LVAKWDNKVTLTIVY
+1592 LVAKWDDKVTLTVVYNNNGLENVVLPYGAGDEIDLSEYVPGYTNGKAFVKWYVLNGDVKEDLPATISTNMTVYCEWVDTPPYTITTSSSNQFTYADGVWTSGNKSKNNSTSSFKITALDNITVTFQYFCESESDYRWDWLSIQKNGTQIYKDGGDKKGNIVY
-1607 SETNE
+1607 SE
-1612 QTFAYGVGDTL
+1612 
-1623 NMNKYIPAYAD
+1623 
-1634 GKAFDHWYTLDS
+1634 
-1646 EENQVVFNS
+1646 
-1655 NVINESIRVYAAYV
+1655 
-1669 EAVSP
+1669 
-1674 FVGTFKGI
+1674 
-1682 YLNVPASSYEI
+1682 
-1693 KKGVYANQTITVTAQ
+1693 
-1708 GVVTGDIKGTIRNYD
+1708 VVTVELKAGETLEFIYAKDSSTNKGLDCAMIKDLT
-1723 PATNTFEIVDAS
+1723 
-1735 NSSRVYPCTYDPS
+1735 
-1748 TGLFAV
+1748 
-1754 NDYSTT
+1754 
-1760 SSSRTIRVFVMNASS
+1760 
-1775 LKIENEYYGHANGL
+1775 
-1789 EMVAFSVKVTDASG
+1789 
-1803 SRKVNVFLNNG
+1803 
-1814 KVYGNVTVYINGSVA
+1814 INGMAV
-1829 TDVSQIGQSINYVE
+1829 TE
-1843 TLLFEDQ
+1843 M
-1850 DGNIIVKYKKS
+1850 
-1861 GYTYVKDE
+1861 

>member
-114 EITAEPDLTTAGKAK
+114 EITVEPDLTTAGKAK

-198 DEKGEAARFCT
+198 TEKGEAARFCT
-209 TGGCKSTETAELP
+209 TNGCKSTETAELP
-222 MLTDTNV
+222 VLTDTTA
-229 WTASVTAATC
+229 WTASVAAATC

-248 SLYGT
+248 SDYGT
-253 VTVETAPANGH
+253 VTVETAVANGH
-264 SFQISAIVT
+264 KFQVSAIVT
-273 AEPTCTEKGS
+273 EPTCTEKGS
-283 TTIKCTVCGCEETR
+283 ATIKCTVCNHEETK

-306 SGDFVPYIE
+306 SGDFVPYIVSAMEGEDGE
-315 TISYGDEYEGGTE
+315 TWGTD
-328 YDGSQYHAQKC
+328 YDGSEYHAQKC
-339 SRCGKYDAANKQ
+339 SRCGEYDAANKQ
-351 AHTYEGAEVV
+351 PHTYEGAEVV

-376 HACTVCGYNETFDKN
+376 HACTVCGYNATFGEA
-391 WGNLESWTK
+391 WGNLEDWTK

-443 GVYEI
+443 GVIEI
-448 KGATGADE
+448 DGATDTDE
-456 IPDRQING
+456 IPDRVING
-464 YAWNAHVTL
+464 YARSAHVTL

-486 FHGNVSVVMED
+486 FNGNVSVVMED

-504 VISGDINCTGYV
+504 VISGNTNFTGYV

-522 IVCAKDGSFDWVLLL
+522 IVCARDTSFDFVFLL
-537 TPYEENANINNVKA
+537 TPYEENTNADNVKA

-561 YSVNCD
+561 YSVNCEI
-567 MGAKHSFTIFST
+567 GAKHSFSIFST
-579 DSGVYFGVR
+579 DNGVYFGVR

-598 NECFEAEN
+598 SECFEAEN

-669 DADYFEVYVLDGS
+669 DADYFEVYVVDGS
-682 GAKTA
+682 GVKTA
-687 YYHVTISGNTY
+687 YYHVTISGDKY

-716 PADATVFANIE
+716 PADATVFANID

-745 RAGSEEIITSVKP
+745 RAGSEVIITSVKP

-791 DGDMIATALPA
+791 NGEMIATALPA

-817 VCWYIDANGN
+817 VCWYIDTNGN

-853 NWADSCA
+853 NWADIPVY
-860 LAGTYYGQEV
+860 AGTFTMYDV
-870 YNAGYGSSYA
+870 GYE
-880 ANIAISVTG
+880 ANVWG
-889 MISGKKTGKVIAYD
+889 
-903 ATTGKVTWN
+903 GKVTITIDFAGRITGEVTGQVNSYDAKTGLLTWDKNTMYFDAVHGFMIAPYSNLATSELKFN
-912 EKKSDGTYKTEEY
+912 EVYFGGRNLESRESVATYAIKDSTNSWY
-925 YFWYDAETEVIAG
+925 ARFFAIDNDVIFWYGDSIYTNVAITNSFGEV
-938 LYNNKNISND
+938 
-948 YYILSTANTETNY
+948 LSIKKDSAN
-961 SVNEKFGVKNYADND
+961 
-976 NWSIQLVNI
+976 SIKL
-985 NTFVGARNIL
+985 
-995 LYNNHIYN
+995 
-1003 NIVISDAQGNALA
+1003 
-1016 ISAIKEAKTL
+1016 AKTL
-1026 IVKDAVSNEVIVSVA
+1026 IVKDGAGNIIFAVA
-1041 AVDAKFG
+1041 ADG
-1048 TGSKTQALDEY
+1048 TSFSGGTKTKALDEY
-1059 FGTYT
+1059 YGTYT

-1085 GTYTIKDATAKTFDA
+1085 GTYTLKDATAKTFDA

-1109 EYYVITLDTT
+1109 EYYVITLDTA

-1172 ADMKLVGATYV
+1172 ADMKLVGATYA

-1194 DEAIVITYN
+1194 DEAIIITYN

-1248 TDDWGTKMKDNDVIT
+1248 TDDWGTKMKDNDVVT

-1328 TSSFKYGHYDAVSK
+1328 SDRFKYGHYDAVSK
-1342 VLVVSWATFYSS
+1342 VLVVSYATFYSS

-1413 DSDGNAITDT
+1413 DSAGNAITDT

-1461 TAADGGEVELDGV
+1461 TAAADVGEVELDGV

-1489 ADGAGYTF
+1489 EDGAGYTF

-1512 TVEKSDMTYTVVKP
+1512 TVEKSGMTCTVVKP
-1526 MVTITYNTNG
+1526 MVTITYDKNG
-1536 VTPVETLVPSE
+1536 VTPVETLVASE

-1557 PALTNA
+1557 PVLTNA
-1563 DKVFRGWYVSTDES
+1563 DKVFRGWYVSTDAS
-1577 RTLVSE
+1577 MTLVSE

-1612 QTFAYGVGDTL
+1612 QTFVYGVGDTL

-1646 EENQVVFNS
+1646 EGKQVVFNS

-1682 YLNVPASSYEI
+1682 YLNVPTTSYLR
-1693 KKGVYANQTITVTAQ
+1693 KTGVYANQEITVTAQ
-1708 GVVTGDIKGTIRNYD
+1708 GVVTGDVKGTIRNYD
-1723 PATNTFEIVDAS
+1723 PATNTFEIVDES
-1735 NSSRVYPCTYDPS
+1735 NSSRVYPCSYDPS

-1760 SSSRTIRVFVMNASS
+1760 SSSRSIRVFVMNASS
-1775 LKIENEYYGHANGL
+1775 LKIETNYYGHANGL

-1829 TDVSQIGQSINYVE
+1829 TDVSQIGQSINDVE
-1843 TLLFEDQ
+1843 TLVFEDQ